1 TLMMDLEDDTSVLTT
16 LKSFNSF
23 ISQTEAPQRLSEGSA
38 GSGNLHSQYKR
49 SMELLEAGERVH
61 SNNRYLQLDGE
72 KKQMELS
79 HKRARYELEKVA
91 SDSARDLE

>member
-1 TLMMDLEDDTSVLTT
+1 M
-16 LKSFNSF
+16 
-23 ISQTEAPQRLSEGSA
+23 
-38 GSGNLHSQYKR
+38 
-49 SMELLEAGERVH
+49 EAGERVH

-91 SDSARDLE
+91 SDSARDLEVHTAPIVIQYIASILLNIQWCIGINTI